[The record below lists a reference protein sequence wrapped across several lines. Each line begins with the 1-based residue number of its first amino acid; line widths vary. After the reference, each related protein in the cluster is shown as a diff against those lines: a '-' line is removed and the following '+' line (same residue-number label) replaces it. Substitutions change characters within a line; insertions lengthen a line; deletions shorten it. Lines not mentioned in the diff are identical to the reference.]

1 MTGKQFEIIID
12 LLTKIL
18 TEVKLTNHSGLKGP
32 IRTKKF

>member
-1 MTGKQFEIIID
+1 MTDKQFDMIVD
-12 LLTKIL
+12 LLKKIL